1 MTALEASNMADALQ
15 GQPSKTKSR
24 KASLG
29 LTSTRSFFVK
39 KPPQAP
45 LNQQSGYDSL
55 RLRSGSTIRDEEFS
69 EEAELK
75 QNSQA
80 EIVNLENTY
89 RVGPDP
95 AKKFSPVAAKRIA
108 EEVLANRLTNVSY
121 DPNLCRDLTLQISEE
136 VKSQVKLLGFDRYKI
151 VCVTHIGPKTGQSIR
166 IGSLCCWDE
175 KADNF
180 AECSFI
186 NNSLFAV
193 VLVFGV
199 YQE

>member
-1 MTALEASNMADALQ
+1 MTAIESSNMADAPQ
-15 GQPSKTKSR
+15 GEPTKTKSKR
-24 KASLG
+24 ASLG
-29 LTSTRSFFVK
+29 LPSTRSFFVK

-45 LNQQSGYDSL
+45 LNQESGYDGL

-69 EEAELK
+69 EEAEQK
-75 QNSQA
+75 KDGQA
-80 EIVNLENTY
+80 ETVSLENTY

-95 AKKFSPVAAKRIA
+95 LKKFSTAAAKRIA
-108 EEVLANRLTNVSY
+108 EEVLANRLANVSY
-121 DPNLCRDLTLQISEE
+121 DPKFCRDLTLQISEE

-151 VCVTHIGPKTGQSIR
+151 VCVTHIGSKMGQAIR

-180 AECSFI
+180 VECSFI

-193 VLVFGV
+193 VLIFGV

>member
-1 MTALEASNMADALQ
+1 MNNSLEVTNMADAS
-15 GQPSKTKSR
+15 GKSKVR
-24 KASLG
+24 KTSLP
-29 LTSTRSFFVK
+29 LASTRSFFVK

-45 LNQQSGYDSL
+45 LNQQQGYDGV
-55 RLRSGSTIRDEEFS
+55 RLKSGSSFRDDELLEEL
-69 EEAELK
+69 EHTG
-75 QNSQA
+75 QA
-80 EIVNLENTY
+80 ESVVLENTY

-95 AKKFSPVAAKRIA
+95 LKKFSSGAVKRIA
-108 EEVLANRLTNVSY
+108 EEILVKRLTDVIY
-121 DPNLCRDLTLQISEE
+121 EPKVCRDLTVQISDE

-151 VCVTHIGPKTGQSIR
+151 VCVMHIGPKMGQAIR
-166 IGSLCCWDE
+166 IGSMCCWDE

-193 VLVFGV
+193 ALIFGI

>member
-39 KPPQAP
+39 KPPQVP

-69 EEAELK
+69 EEAEHK

-89 RVGPDP
+89 RVRPDP
-95 AKKFSPVAAKRIA
+95 AKKFSPGKRYH
-108 EEVLANRLTNVSY
+108 LWS
-121 DPNLCRDLTLQISEE
+121 
-136 VKSQVKLLGFDRYKI
+136 
-151 VCVTHIGPKTGQSIR
+151 
-166 IGSLCCWDE
+166 SL
-175 KADNF
+175 
-180 AECSFI
+180 
-186 NNSLFAV
+186 V
-193 VLVFGV
+193 
-199 YQE
+199 